1 MIEWSSSWGANHR
14 IQESQ
19 LEVLPVK
26 RRIPS
31 FRPLASTAHDGV
43 GATEPASL
51 DVADVFHHCIDAF
64 TRATN
69 WGVVPIESTRQYPCR
84 LVDNIVTEGSD
95 DAGFW
100 EDLPQVTMER
110 AQGLLRAIEGVVAR
124 LERTE
129 RALADREAELATQV
143 LMANCWSGV
152 GELSARMRG
161 VLESTARSI
170 GAVAAAVYLLDEG
183 TRHLKMRACFGLPT
197 SRLVQPAR
205 DLRSSM
211 ADLESLLGNAVLLND
226 LHAAQEWYSPE
237 AYRSAIV
244 VPIGTETMPHGTL
257 WFWSDHVRSY
267 QPHEIEV
274 ANLAAGRLMSEIE
287 HALLGG
293 EAVEGRKLI
302 KWVVEGGESFSSM
315 LPDCQ
320 VLHEDYDLGGWSQQQ
335 GAMGGAFH
343 HWGLTTEGKLLV
355 GAGAAQSN
363 QVGGGVVAASAL
375 ALLRALG
382 DRGEALKQ
390 IFQQLNEQHASAG
403 ETGWHLNMAALQL
416 NPISGT
422 GLACSAGDQHWV
434 VLSKHGIRQVGS
446 SLPRLGSDLDLAY
459 LPGRFVLQPGEMLVS
474 FSGRMFRSSV
484 ERDGEVR
491 VGGGRGFEIPSEGTG
506 LDMGKMFRF
515 LLDWREEPAQDLAN
529 SVAEQLPLLDATDA
543 EPGDRS
549 FVVLKNLRS
558 L

>member
-1 MIEWSSSWGANHR
+1 M
-14 IQESQ
+14 
-19 LEVLPVK
+19 K

-31 FRPLASTAHDGV
+31 FRPLVSNATDTAGK
-43 GATEPASL
+43 TEPASL
-51 DVADVFHHCIDAF
+51 DVTDVFHQCMEAF

-69 WGVVPIESTRQYPCR
+69 WGVVPIESKRRYPCR
-84 LVDNIVTEGSD
+84 LVDNIVTEGAD

-100 EDLPQVTMER
+100 EELPHVTMER
-110 AQGLLRAIEGVVAR
+110 AQGLLRAIEGMVAR

-129 RALADREAELATQV
+129 RALSDREAELATQV

-152 GELSARMRG
+152 GELSARLEG

-170 GAVAAAVYLLDEG
+170 GAVASAMYLLDEG
-183 TRHLKMRACFGLPT
+183 TRNLKMRACFGLPK

-226 LHAAQEWYSPE
+226 LNAAQEWYSPE

-244 VPIGTETMPHGTL
+244 VPIGTETMPHGTV
-257 WFWSDHVRSY
+257 WFWSDHARSY

-287 HALLGG
+287 HAFLGG
-293 EAVEGRKLI
+293 QVVEGRNLI
-302 KWVVEGGESFSSM
+302 KRVVEGSESFSSM
-315 LPDCQ
+315 LPDRQ

-343 HWGLTTEGKLLV
+343 HWSLTTEGKLLV
-355 GAGAAQSN
+355 AAGAAQSSH
-363 QVGGGVVAASAL
+363 VGGGVVAASGL

-382 DRGEALKQ
+382 DRGGALKQ
-390 IFQQLNEQHASAG
+390 IFQQLNEQHASTG
-403 ETGWHLNMAALQL
+403 ETGWHLNLAALQL
-416 NPISGT
+416 NPIAGT

-434 VLSKHGIRQVGS
+434 VLSERGIRHVGS
-446 SLPRLGSDLDLAY
+446 SLPRLGSELDQVY

-474 FSGRMFRSSV
+474 FSGRLFRNGGLELGEHGVGAGVSV
-484 ERDGEVR
+484 GSR
-491 VGGGRGFEIPSEGTG
+491 GGIPSEGTG
-506 LDMGKMFRF
+506 LDIGKMFRF

-549 FVVLKNLRS
+549 FVVLKSLRS
-558 L
+558 R

>member
-1 MIEWSSSWGANHR
+1 MWGAYHR

-31 FRPLASTAHDGV
+31 FRPLASTALDAAGK
-43 GATEPASL
+43 TESASL
-51 DVADVFHHCIDAF
+51 DVADVFHHCIEAF

-69 WGVVPIESTRQYPCR
+69 WGVVPIESTRHYPCR
-84 LVDNIVTEGSD
+84 LVDNIVTEGAD

-100 EDLPQVTMER
+100 EELPQVTMER
-110 AQGLLRAIEGVVAR
+110 AQGLLRAIEGVVSR

-129 RALADREAELATQV
+129 RALSDREAELATQV
-143 LMANCWSGV
+143 LMSSCWRGV
-152 GELSARMRG
+152 GELSARMQG
-161 VLESTARSI
+161 VLESTTRSI

-183 TRHLKMRACFGLPT
+183 TRNLKMRACFGLPT

-226 LHAAQEWYSPE
+226 LQAAQEWYSPE

-257 WFWSDHVRSY
+257 WFWSDHARSY
-267 QPHEIEV
+267 QPHEIEL

-287 HALLGG
+287 HAFLGG
-293 EAVEGRKLI
+293 EVVEGRNLI
-302 KWVVEGGESFSSM
+302 KRVVEGGESFSSM
-315 LPDCQ
+315 LPDRQ

-343 HWGLTTEGKLLV
+343 HWSITTEGKLLV
-355 GAGAAQSN
+355 SAGAAESN
-363 QVGGGVVAASAL
+363 QVGGGIVAASAL

-382 DRGEALKQ
+382 DRGGALKQ
-390 IFQQLNEQHASAG
+390 IFQQLNEQHARSG
-403 ETGWHLNMAALQL
+403 ETGWQMNMAALQL
-416 NPISGT
+416 NPIAGT
-422 GLACSAGDQHWV
+422 GVACSAGDQHWV
-434 VLSKHGIRQVGS
+434 VLSEQGIRHVGS
-446 SLPRLGSDLDLAY
+446 SLPRLGSELDQAY

-474 FSGRMFRSSV
+474 FSGRMFRGS
-484 ERDGEVR
+484 GMWQGAPK
-491 VGGGRGFEIPSEGTG
+491 GGGVDSVGSRGAIPSEGTG

-515 LLDWREEPAQDLAN
+515 LLDWRDEPAQDLAN

-543 EPGDRS
+543 ELGDRS
-549 FVVLKNLRS
+549 FVVLKSLRS
-558 L
+558 R

>member
-1 MIEWSSSWGANHR
+1 MAYDAAG
-14 IQESQ
+14 
-19 LEVLPVK
+19 K
-26 RRIPS
+26 
-31 FRPLASTAHDGV
+31 
-43 GATEPASL
+43 PAPTQS
-51 DVADVFHHCIDAF
+51 DVADVFRNCIEAF
-64 TRATN
+64 TNATN
-69 WGVVPIESTRQYPCR
+69 WGVVPIESGRQYPCR

-110 AQGLLRAIEGVVAR
+110 AQGLLRAIEEMVAR
-124 LERTE
+124 LEGTE

-143 LMANCWSGV
+143 LMASCWSGV
-152 GELSARMRG
+152 GELSARMKG

-183 TRHLKMRACFGLPT
+183 TRHLKMRACFGLPK

-211 ADLESLLGNAVLLND
+211 ADLEALLGNAVLLND

-257 WFWSDHVRSY
+257 WFWSDHARGY

-293 EAVEGRKLI
+293 EVVEGRKLI
-302 KWVVEGGESFSSM
+302 KRVVEGGESFSSM
-315 LPDCQ
+315 LPDRQ

-343 HWGLTTEGKLLV
+343 HWGLTTEGKLLIGV
-355 GAGAAQSN
+355 GAAQSN
-363 QVGGGVVAASAL
+363 HVGGGIISASAL
-375 ALLRALG
+375 ALLRSLG
-382 DRGEALKQ
+382 DRGGAIKQ
-390 IFQQLNEQHASAG
+390 IFQYLNDQHARAG
-403 ETGWHLNMAALQL
+403 DAGWHLNLAALQL
-416 NPISGT
+416 NPTTGT

-434 VLSKHGIRQVGS
+434 VLSKHGIRHVGS
-446 SLPRLGSDLDLAY
+446 SLPRLGSDLEQAY

-474 FSGRMFRSSV
+474 FSGRMFRNRGGR
-484 ERDGEVR
+484 EGDVR
-491 VGGGRGFEIPSEGTG
+491 VGGVSGCEIPSEGTG

-529 SVAEQLPLLDATDA
+529 SVAEQLPLLDAMDA